1 MTYAEETQANAT
13 AAQVTVTALVAAWAA
28 KELVPAEL
36 AALTAAAVARA
47 NARAVLLADLGLA
60 ATLSRLRRIPV
71 PHLGMALPLSEG
83 DRVAQA
89 ISTTLEGDEQDYG
102 IRLGRLAK
110 AEPLETGRQAFQ
122 EGMAV
127 QGVQGWTR
135 KAQPDACQLCKS
147 LADGSVI
154 PISKKIIDHPG
165 CACTAVPVEDAGI
178 LHPAA
183 EVPLRTFYS
192 GHGTHRREYRSVR
205 PGLMF
210 SRPRPP
216 RGRVR

>member
-13 AAQVTVTALVAAWAA
+13 AAQATVLALVATYAA

-36 AALTAAAVARA
+36 AALTAATVARA

-60 ATLSRLRRIPV
+60 ATLSRLRRGPV
-71 PHLGMALPLSEG
+71 PHLGLTLPLSER
-83 DRVAQA
+83 DRIAEA
-89 ISTTLEGDEQDYG
+89 ISTTLDGDEAEYG
-102 IRLGRLAK
+102 IRLGRLAN
-110 AEPLETGRQAFQ
+110 AEPLETGRQAFH

-135 KAQPDACQLCKS
+135 QAQPDACQLCKS
-147 LADGSVI
+147 LADGSVV
-154 PISKKIIDHPG
+154 PINKKIIDHPG
-165 CACTAVPVEDAGI
+165 CACRAVPVEDVLLPSPGGE
-178 LHPAA
+178 L
-183 EVPLRTFYS
+183 PLRTFYS
-192 GHGTHRREYRSVR
+192 GHGTHRREYRNR
-205 PGLMF
+205 PGLTF